1 MTLRRGVCKYS
12 ETSLASQGRVETKG
26 RVGPFAHSDS
36 SHMDGPWSRPVMG
49 RCPSCCVGQSTG
61 GKAGVY
67 HQAGL
72 VMLGGREV
80 QLEGRNKLLSQSRG
94 RASSCRVTLLN
105 L

>member
-1 MTLRRGVCKYS
+1 MLRLGVCKS
-12 ETSLASQGRVETKG
+12 PETSLTPQGRVETKG
-26 RVGPFAHSDS
+26 RVGPFARSDS
-36 SHMDGPWSRPVMG
+36 SNTDGPWSRPVMG
-49 RCPSCCVGQSTG
+49 QCPSCCVGQSIG

-72 VMLGGREV
+72 VMLGGWEV